1 MENVMVLAMMSGVG
15 DVAASPFIVPV
26 AGCIMVLGIVVAGIW
41 SNIRN
46 REIQGQ
52 ERLAAIARGV
62 PVPPTVEELAI
73 MHGRPTAD
81 GRRRRA
87 NVRLGG
93 IVLLGTA
100 AGLILFFI
108 ALAAVL
114 RERDVLCGAAV
125 GLIPL
130 GVGVGLLI
138 DAGMQKRELPEATG
152 EATYAGTSSG
162 PRSFE

>member
-1 MENVMVLAMMSGVG
+1 MVLAMLADVG
-15 DVAASPFIVPV
+15 DVARSPFIVPV

-41 SNIRN
+41 SSVRT

-73 MHGRPTAD
+73 MHGKPAAD
-81 GRRRRA
+81 GRRRRG

-138 DAGMQKRELPEATG
+138 DAGIQKRENPESAVV
-152 EATYAGTSSG
+152 E
-162 PRSFE
+162 P

>member
-1 MENVMVLAMMSGVG
+1 MVLAMLSGAG
-15 DVAASPFIVPV
+15 EVAASPFIVPV
-26 AGCIMVLGIVVAGIW
+26 AGCAMVLGIVAVSIW
-41 SNIRN
+41 SGVRSQEM
-46 REIQGQ
+46 RSQ

-62 PVPPTVEELAI
+62 PVPPTAEELAI
-73 MHGRPTAD
+73 MHGKPTAD

-100 AGLILFFI
+100 AGLILFFL

-138 DAGMQKRELPEATG
+138 DAGMQKRELPEAAG
-152 EATYAGTSSG
+152 EANYAGTSTG

>member
-1 MENVMVLAMMSGVG
+1 MVLAMMSGAG
-15 DVAASPFIVPV
+15 DVAASPMIVPV
-26 AGCIMVLGIVVAGIW
+26 AACAMVLGIVVVSIWAGVR
-41 SNIRN
+41 SQEMRS
-46 REIQGQ
+46 Q

-62 PVPPTVEELAI
+62 PVPPTAEELAI
-73 MHGRPTAD
+73 MHGKPTAD

-100 AGLILFFI
+100 AGLILFFL

-138 DAGMQKRELPEATG
+138 DAGMQKRELPEAAG
-152 EATYAGTSSG
+152 EAHYAGTSTG

>member
-1 MENVMVLAMMSGVG
+1 MMMSSGG
-15 DVAASPFIVPV
+15 NFAFSPFIVPV
-26 AGCIMVLGIVVAGIW
+26 AGCAMVLGIVVAGIW
-41 SNIRN
+41 SGIRT
-46 REIQGQ
+46 REIQSQ

-73 MHGRPTAD
+73 MHGKPTAD

-93 IVLLGTA
+93 IVLLGAA

-138 DAGMQKRELPEATG
+138 DAGMQKRELPDAAPDANYAATS
-152 EATYAGTSSG
+152 TG